1 MELGLAGRVALVCGS
16 TKGLGRAVAKAL
28 AQEGARVAVNGRHQ
42 DSVERVAQQLEAETS
57 RTVVPLGAEV
67 GTPAEAE
74 GMVERVAR
82 ELGRLDILFCNA
94 SGPPAAPFSHQT
106 GDAFH
111 RAVELNLLSTVHLA
125 RAAVPVMRKVQWG
138 RIICLASVAAKQPVP
153 GLILSTTARAGVLG
167 FAKALADEV
176 APEGITVN
184 VVCPGFIATERI
196 EELTET
202 RAKREHRSSQEVMRE
217 MVADIPMGRM
227 GRTDELAAA
236 IVFLASER
244 ASYITGVVVQVDG
257 GFTRSIG
264 GDRDGAFAEYIAM
277 PASNV
282 LPLDGIPTAVGA
294 VMDPMGNAFHTVLSA
309 EIPGS
314 TVFVVGCGPIGCFAV
329 GIARAAGA
337 VKVIA
342 SDVNPT
348 RLALAAKMGA
358 HRTLNAARDD
368 VVRAVLEETGG
379 EGADVVCEMSGVP
392 TALHQAF
399 AAVRRGGRVQLLG
412 IPTGE
417 VPIDFA
423 SEIIFKGITVYGVI
437 GRKMYETWH
446 QMRGLVH

>member
-1 MELGLAGRVALVCGS
+1 MDLGLAGRVALVCGS
-16 TKGLGRAVAKAL
+16 TKGLGHAVAKAL
-28 AQEGARVAVNGRHQ
+28 AQEGARVAINGRHQ
-42 DSVERVAQQLEAETS
+42 DSVERVAQQLEAETTRS
-57 RTVVPLGAEV
+57 VMPLVADV
-67 GTPAEAE
+67 GIPAEAE
-74 GMVERVAR
+74 GMVERLAR
-82 ELGRLDILFCNA
+82 DVGRRHTVCGNA

-217 MVADIPMGRM
+217 MVADIPMERM

-257 GFTRSIG
+257 GFTRSI
-264 GDRDGAFAEYIAM
+264 
-277 PASNV
+277 
-282 LPLDGIPTAVGA
+282 L
-294 VMDPMGNAFHTVLSA
+294 
-309 EIPGS
+309 
-314 TVFVVGCGPIGCFAV
+314 
-329 GIARAAGA
+329 
-337 VKVIA
+337 
-342 SDVNPT
+342 
-348 RLALAAKMGA
+348 
-358 HRTLNAARDD
+358 
-368 VVRAVLEETGG
+368 
-379 EGADVVCEMSGVP
+379 
-392 TALHQAF
+392 
-399 AAVRRGGRVQLLG
+399 
-412 IPTGE
+412 
-417 VPIDFA
+417 
-423 SEIIFKGITVYGVI
+423 
-437 GRKMYETWH
+437 
-446 QMRGLVH
+446 